1 MKILHVLNHSLPHLD
16 GYCVRSASIVRFQK
30 EIGLEPVVVTSLHQE
45 PVPTEEMETIDGVRY
60 YRTLPRNETQF
71 PVLHELAAI
80 RRLRRRIVDVATRE
94 HPDVIHAHSPCLWG
108 HAAAAAARRLRLP
121 LVYEIRGIWE
131 DAAVDLGQL
140 RRKALKYRVS
150 RMMETRVARRADA
163 VVAIADRLII
173 EFADRGVGRRK
184 MFLVPN
190 GVSVDDFRDAGAAPN
205 AQLKEK
211 LGIDG
216 CVAVGYIG
224 SLYPWEGVDDLIRAV
239 PEIVRRQPEA
249 KFVIVGRG
257 QQEQLLRSLI
267 EELSLQP
274 YVRLVGGVP
283 HREVADYYGILDI
296 LVYPRKSSRNT
307 ELVTPL
313 KPLEA
318 MAMGKALLASNVGGL
333 RELFADGAGLLHGP
347 GDCDDLAKKCADLI
361 GASDKRATLG
371 EEARRSVLARRD
383 WRDVVR
389 GYLKVYDF
397 VLSDNDA
404 PSGVTTDGRTT

>member
-1 MKILHVLNHSLPHLD
+1 MKILHVLNHSVPHLD
-16 GYCVRSASIVRFQK
+16 GYCVRGASIVRFQR

-45 PVPTEEMETIDGVRY
+45 PVPTEPMETIDDVRY
-60 YRTLPRNETQF
+60 YRTLPHNETQL

-80 RRLRRRIVDVATRE
+80 RRLRRRILEVADRE
-94 HPDVIHAHSPCLWG
+94 RPDVIHAHSPCLWG

-131 DAAVDLGQL
+131 DAAVDLGRL
-140 RRKALKYRVS
+140 RETALKYRIS
-150 RMMETRVARRADA
+150 RMLETRVARRADV
-163 VVAIADRLII
+163 VVAIADRLIA
-173 EFADRGVGRRK
+173 EFAGRGVDRRK

-190 GVSVDDFRDAGAAPN
+190 GVSVKDFEDVEPASN

-211 LGIDG
+211 LGING

-239 PEIVRRQPEA
+239 PEILRRQPNT

-257 QQEQLLRSLI
+257 EQEQLLRKLTD
-267 EELSLQP
+267 ELSLESH
-274 YVRLVGGVP
+274 VCLVGGVP
-283 HREVADYYGILDI
+283 HDEVADYYGILDV
-296 LVYPRKSSRNT
+296 LVYPRRSSRNT

-318 MAMGKALLASNVGGL
+318 MAMGKALLASDVGGL
-333 RELFADGAGLLHGP
+333 RELLADGAGLLHRP
-347 GDCDDLAKKCADLI
+347 GDCDDLAEKCALMI
-361 GASDKRATLG
+361 GAPEKRKTLG
-371 EEARRSVLARRD
+371 DEARRAVLAKRD

-397 VLSDNDA
+397 VLSGNDTPA
-404 PSGVTTDGRTT
+404 DATTDGQTT